1 MKPDGPRLFVFNHYR
16 QFIRTVTVLP
26 RDEIDMDDV
35 DTGGR
40 EPRGRRQGFALGTE
54 GEEQVPQPFLP
65 SLFLRNNEFWNHDR
79 LFESEVRR
87 DLLLAAIDGFPEFS
101 VNAVNQ
107 IRPQYK
113 PCIPVS

>member
-1 MKPDGPRLFVFNHYR
+1 MKPEGPQLFVFNTC
-16 QFIRTVTVLP
+16 QQVIRTVPVLP
-26 RDEIDMDDV
+26 CDEIDMDDV
-35 DTGGR
+35 DSAAEEHGR
-40 EPRGRRQGFALGTE
+40 LGFALGTK
-54 GEEQVPQPFLP
+54 GRTVPQPFLP

-87 DLLLAAIDGFPEFS
+87 DLLLAAIDGFPVFS